1 MQERYNNFL
10 TDSSSSSSSY
20 SGSSSGNSFNWG
32 GLISSGIS
40 GVTSY
45 FGSVENK
52 KAAEAQAEALRQKG
66 LSDVEVAR
74 IMLEGKK
81 YDLEIAKSGGGKS
94 SGNTTLYIAL
104 GVGGVVVLGLVIFA
118 VTRKS

>member
-1 MQERYNNFL
+1 MAFK
-10 TDSSSSSSSY
+10 DY
-20 SGSSSGNSFNWG
+20 SGLVGDVFT
-32 GLISSGIS
+32 
-40 GVTSY
+40 GVTGY

-52 KAAEAQAEALRQKG
+52 KAAEAQAEALKQKG
-66 LSDVEVAR
+66 YSDVEVAKL
-74 IMLEGKK
+74 MLESKK